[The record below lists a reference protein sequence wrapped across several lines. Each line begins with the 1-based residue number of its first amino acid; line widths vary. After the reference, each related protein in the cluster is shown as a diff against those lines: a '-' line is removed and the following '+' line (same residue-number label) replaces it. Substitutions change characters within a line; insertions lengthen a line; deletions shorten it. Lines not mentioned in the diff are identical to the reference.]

1 MCILFILCYFPSD
14 SADISASSDPRRP
27 SRGLNLV
34 PRLAVV
40 GGVLLAILADRSSRK
55 QKYLDY
61 DVAPADGVEP
71 PQRPYLAQDGL
82 VG

>member
-1 MCILFILCYFPSD
+1 MCILFIFPPFPPFP
-14 SADISASSDPRRP
+14 ADISSSSYLRRP

-34 PRLAVV
+34 PRHAVV
-40 GGVLLAILADRSSRK
+40 GGVLLAILTDRSSRK

-71 PQRPYLAQDGL
+71 PQGHAWRRMG
-82 VG
+82 